1 MTALSGGRSRRRA
14 GGRAAP
20 CTTLLTHSIQ
30 IDDVGG
36 AKAAYIRASGMT
48 PARTTVSALARP
60 ARVTEII
67 PGRRPLLSSRAA
79 ADFGGGFSGEDAAVR
94 QGRARLKV
102 LAAASEQAEAGVS
115 ALR

>member
-36 AKAAYIRASGMT
+36 AKAGYIRASGMT

-60 ARVTEII
+60 ARVTEIY
-67 PGRRPLLSSRAA
+67 PRPAA
-79 ADFGGGFSGEDAAVR
+79 LAFLGGFSGEDAAVR

-102 LAAASEQAEAGVS
+102 LAAASGQAEAGVR

>member
-36 AKAAYIRASGMT
+36 AKAAYIRASGMML
-48 PARTTVSALARP
+48 ARTTVSAVTRP
-60 ARVTEII
+60 ASVTEIY
-67 PGRRPLLSSRAA
+67 PRPAA
-79 ADFGGGFSGEDAAVR
+79 LAFLGGGFSGEDAAVR
-94 QGRARLKV
+94 QGRVLLEV
-102 LAAASEQAEAGVS
+102 LAPACEQAEAGVR
-115 ALR
+115 ALP